1 MRSPDNIPSSIVQ
14 INKIRIY
21 QFVLYT
27 TRIITSRFY
36 SEVVMASDSSFLGLK
51 NRRRRSSLA
60 SGLSNSR
67 PSPVSAPPATSSVP
81 TAAPSIAQEP
91 TAIGNERTIVWRS
104 VRCSTSQVICEVK
117 DITRIKVE
125 WIPWVWPMRREIRRR
140 SCSRQWTVVSRK
152 CRILIGRKHTPY
164 TSQETS
170 RATPGHAV

>member
-1 MRSPDNIPSSIVQ
+1 MPSQCVAASKAAAYIVMQNSALIVMRSPDNIPSSIVQ

-125 WIPWVWPMRREIRRR
+125 WIPSR
-140 SCSRQWTVVSRK
+140 SSKW
-152 CRILIGRKHTPY
+152 GDGYGP
-164 TSQETS
+164 
-170 RATPGHAV
+170 